1 MRYSAVA
8 ASLAVVTVAF
18 AFGWSS
24 RGLAQG
30 RQGSPAAE
38 SQTVV
43 IQQAPSDRSVEIPKE
58 LLAKYFKDMDAKKLQ
73 TLRMIEGGKYNVN
86 IRRITNAETALV
98 HPKTIDVWVV
108 LEGGGTLTTGGTIQ
122 NGKIVGGQT
131 HPLKAGDV
139 EFIPPNVAHGV
150 SGVTGSITF
159 LNIRWDNDWT
169 VK

>member
-1 MRYSAVA
+1 VCRQR
-8 ASLAVVTVAF
+8 AF
-18 AFGWSS
+18 AVGFALTVVVGSTDL
-24 RGLAQG
+24 GFAQG
-30 RQGSPAAE
+30 QPAAPAAE

-43 IQQAPSDRSVEIPKE
+43 IQKAPADRSVEMPKE
-58 LLAKYFKDMDAKKLQ
+58 VLTKYFADMDARKLQ
-73 TLRMIEGGKYNVN
+73 TLRMIEGGKYSVN

-108 LEGGGTLTTGGTIQ
+108 LDGAGTLTTGGTIQ

-159 LNIRWDNDWT
+159 LNIRWDNDWQGQ
-169 VK
+169 